1 MSKSLLNTQKGICY
15 RCGRYGITELFK
27 EIEGYDGRYLI
38 GSKGTVISMEFRNN
52 IASKPR
58 VMVMKPTGNG
68 NGYQIVFLGNNGKRE
83 RHYVHRL
90 VAEAFLPK
98 TDGKDIVN
106 HKDWNKRNNA
116 VENLEWCTQKENIRH
131 SADRMR
137 HPKSKCKKTATGH
150 KYIGIHLSHG
160 KPYYRVQIKNVGGRE
175 VSRLFKD
182 LDSAIAYRNEVLNG

>member
-1 MSKSLLNTQKGICY
+1 MSKSILDTRKGVCFM
-15 RCGRYGITELFK
+15 CGRHGPTELFK

-58 VMVMKPTGNG
+58 TMVMNPTDNG

-90 VAEAFLPK
+90 VAKAFLPK
-98 TDGKDIVN
+98 ADGKDVVN

-116 VENLEWCTQKENIRH
+116 VENLEWCTQKENIKH

-137 HPKSKCKKTATGH
+137 HPKAKCKPTSTGH
-150 KYIGIHLSHG
+150 KYIHVSTNGEKYRLLIRQRG
-160 KPYYRVQIKNVGGRE
+160 KRIIYKT
-175 VSRLFKD
+175 FDD
-182 LDSAIAYRNEVLNG
+182 LESAIAKRDEVLNG